1 MTSPS
6 SPAPRRFRPTR
17 QGQPGPFP
25 IRIPSEPLVLKP
37 RVVTQVQS
45 KTIPSQ
51 MILALHLAM
60 LEGQKLGTLYPYINA
75 QVVAEAFRE
84 GVALGSALRINTMKR

>member
-1 MTSPS
+1 
-6 SPAPRRFRPTR
+6 
-17 QGQPGPFP
+17 
-25 IRIPSEPLVLKP
+25 
-37 RVVTQVQS
+37 
-45 KTIPSQ
+45 

-84 GVALGSALRINTMKR
+84 GVALGSALRINTIKR

>member
-1 MTSPS
+1 M
-6 SPAPRRFRPTR
+6 RPTR
-17 QGQPGPFP
+17 QLGARSYAT
-25 IRIPSEPLVLKP
+25 RIPSEPLVLKP
-37 RVVTQVQS
+37 RVVAQARN
-45 KTIPSQ
+45 KAIPSQ

-84 GVALGSALRINTMKR
+84 GIALGSAMRINTSKR